1 MMFSCFRNAK
11 GMALLAA
18 AVVIGGY
25 LVIWHQQHLAVA
37 LPFLVFLACPLM
49 HLFMHG
55 GHGGHGGHS
64 GHQPDKAA
72 GPGKQVRPD
81 QS

>member
-1 MMFSCFRNAK
+1 MFSCFRNAK

-55 GHGGHGGHS
+55 GMEATEATEVIVATSRIRRQDLGS
-64 GHQPDKAA
+64 
-72 GPGKQVRPD
+72 R
-81 QS
+81 